1 MSIQLSSTAI
11 GTVSEQQIKVRV
23 SIVTAMHRFARFS
36 GLAVMAM
43 ASLALLGWLTG
54 LHILASFIPGLTAM
68 NLTTAGC
75 LLLAGFALWRRTSP
89 APTSRDITLTNI
101 CAVIIGLVGSVHLC
115 DIFFEWDFN
124 VDRLSELLP
133 FLPEA
138 TPNRMAP
145 YSAVNLVL
153 TALGL
158 LYFSRELKTHILPAQ
173 LLGLVI
179 SLVSFLILI
188 GYAFTLLSFTPMAA
202 RFIAMPISTALAF
215 VLLGTG
221 LLHALADRGLMRTV
235 TGDYLGSYMIR
246 RLLPVAAG
254 LPIALGWLRLAG
266 QQAEW
271 FSLEAGSTFFVTII
285 IIVISSLV
293 WFIARSLNKTDVR
306 RQAAEEALRETN
318 VHLYQ
323 ANIALQEANALKTDL
338 LHIAA
343 HDMKNPLGAIRT
355 MAEVIQSYPKSE
367 ETVGEMSAL
376 IYSSSNQMLT
386 LIEELLKTAALD
398 SGKLQLYLEQVDIE
412 HLLQVVLERNI
423 PLAHKK
429 QQTLTVQTATDC
441 LVEADF
447 ARLREVLDNLVSNA
461 IKYSPVGKNISI
473 RLSRTNHTVRL
484 EIHDDGPGLS
494 ADDMNKLFGK
504 FQRLNAQPTGGE
516 SSTGLGLSIVKQ
528 LVELHKGKVWA
539 ESEGRDKG
547 STFILEL
554 PLMIFPVEPI
564 KSME

>member
-1 MSIQLSSTAI
+1 MNIQLSSTDI
-11 GTVSEQQIKVRV
+11 GTVSEQEIKVRA
-23 SIVTAMHRFARFS
+23 SIIIAMHQFARFS

-43 ASLALLGWLTG
+43 AFLALVGWLTG
-54 LHILASFIPGLTAM
+54 LHILASFVPGLSSM
-68 NLTTAGC
+68 NLTTAAC
-75 LLLAGFALWRRTSP
+75 LLLAGFALWRRTAP
-89 APTSRDITLTNI
+89 VPTSRDITITNI
-101 CAVIIGLVGSVHLC
+101 CAVIIGLVGSVHLF

-124 VDRLSELLP
+124 IDRLSDALH
-133 FLPEA
+133 FLPA
-138 TPNRMAP
+138 TPANRMAP

-153 TALGL
+153 MALGL
-158 LYFSRELKTHILPAQ
+158 LYFSREIKPHIFPAQ
-173 LLGLVI
+173 LLGLAI
-179 SLVSFLILI
+179 SIVSFLILI

-202 RFIAMPISTALAF
+202 RFIAMPLSTALAF

-221 LLHALADRGLMRTV
+221 LLHGLADRGLMQTV
-235 TGDYLGSYMIR
+235 TGDYLGSYMVR

-266 QQAEW
+266 QQAEL

-285 IIVISSLV
+285 IIVISS
-293 WFIARSLNKTDVR
+293 FIWVTARSLNKTDVR

-323 ANIALQEANALKTDL
+323 ANRALQEANALKTDL

-343 HDMKNPLGAIRT
+343 HDMKNPLGAIRA
-355 MAEVIQSYPKSE
+355 MAEIIQSYPKNE

-398 SGKLQLYLEQVDIE
+398 SGKLQLYLEQVDMNQ
-412 HLLQVVLERNI
+412 LLQIVLERNI

-429 QQTLTVQTATDC
+429 QQTLTVHAAADC

-461 IKYSPVGKNISI
+461 IKYSPVGKSI
-473 RLSRTNHTVRL
+473 VVRLSRTNHTVRL

-528 LVELHKGKVWA
+528 LVELHQGKVWA

-547 STFILEL
+547 STFIVEL
-554 PLMIFPVEPI
+554 PLMISPVEPN
-564 KSME
+564 KSIE

>member
-1 MSIQLSSTAI
+1 MSVQLSSTDI
-11 GTVSEQQIKVRV
+11 GTVSEQQIKVRA
-23 SIVTAMHRFARFS
+23 SIITAMHQFARFS

-43 ASLALLGWLTG
+43 ASLALVGWLTG
-54 LHILASFIPGLTAM
+54 LQILASFVPGLNSM

-75 LLLAGFALWRRTSP
+75 LLLAGFALWRRTAP
-89 APTSRDITLTNI
+89 VPTSRDITLTNI
-101 CAVIIGLVGSVHLC
+101 CAVIIGLVGSVHLL
-115 DIFFEWDFN
+115 DIFFEWNVN

-133 FLPEA
+133 FLPIA
-138 TPNRMAP
+138 PHNQMAP

-153 TALGL
+153 MALGL
-158 LYFSRELKTHILPAQ
+158 LCFSREIKPNIFPAQ

-202 RFIAMPISTALAF
+202 RFIAMPLSTALAF

-271 FSLEAGSTFFVTII
+271 FSLEAGSTFFVTIT
-285 IIVISSLV
+285 IIVISSFI
-293 WFIARSLNKTDVR
+293 WFIARSLNRTDVR

-318 VHLYQ
+318 IHLYQ
-323 ANIALQEANALKTDL
+323 ANRALQEANALKTDL

-343 HDMKNPLGAIRT
+343 HDMKNPLGAIRA
-355 MAEVIQSYPKSE
+355 MAEIIQSYPKNE

-398 SGKLQLYLEQVDIE
+398 SGKLQLYLEQVDMN

-429 QQTLTVQTATDC
+429 QQTLTVHTAADC

-461 IKYSPVGKNISI
+461 IKYSPVGKNIVI

-484 EIHDDGPGLS
+484 EIRDDGPGLS
-494 ADDMNKLFGK
+494 ADDMSKLFGK

-516 SSTGLGLSIVKQ
+516 SSTGLGLAIVKQ

-547 STFILEL
+547 STFIVEL
-554 PLMIFPVEPI
+554 PLMSSPVELN